1 MATRRTWMSV
11 PLAAALVASAPA
23 PAATVHKCRR
33 PDGSVAYQGAACAR
47 GEITL
52 AAWEAAPDPEPVV
65 QHTRRVARPAA
76 PRIARAAPRTR
87 RAARGEAGVDPCR
100 AARERRDSVERQVGL
115 ARTYELLSAL
125 QREVFD
131 ACR

>member
-1 MATRRTWMSV
+1 MATRRTWMSIA
-11 PLAAALVASAPA
+11 LAAALVASAPA
-23 PAATVHKCRR
+23 PGATVHKCRR

-52 AAWEAAPDPEPVV
+52 AAWEAAPDPEPAV
-65 QHTRRVARPAA
+65 QRTRRMARPAA
-76 PRIARAAPRTR
+76 PRIARVAPRTR
-87 RAARGEAGVDPCR
+87 RVARGEADVDPCR
-100 AARERRDSVERQVGL
+100 AARERRDSIERQVGL

-125 QREVFD
+125 QRDVFD